1 MASSYMHSEIVPM
14 GELVNTRGGWRMF
27 PDGTE
32 PDRQNMKKAAP
43 HFDRLFLFLFWK
55 NQSFL

>member
-1 MASSYMHSEIVPM
+1 MYSEIVPM
-14 GELVNTRGGWRMF
+14 GEPVNTRGGWRMF